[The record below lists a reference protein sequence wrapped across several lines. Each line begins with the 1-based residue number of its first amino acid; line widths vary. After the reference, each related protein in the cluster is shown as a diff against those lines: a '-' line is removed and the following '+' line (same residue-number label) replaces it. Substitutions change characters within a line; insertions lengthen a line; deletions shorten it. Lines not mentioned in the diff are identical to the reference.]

1 MGLNALYPAVITIIL
16 IGIVLGIGIYT
27 LTAVS
32 EGVAADTMTVVNESV
47 TFENVTNSGEYVATY
62 NDCGA
67 RAFTITSVWN
77 ASDGLIPTTN
87 YTFGTNG
94 LLTAVSG
101 SPYTDVQANVSYTY
115 TGTSRTASTDPC
127 SSLTTTSTGVGG
139 LASWIAVIVVVM
151 AAAIV
156 LGIVISSF
164 GKRSGV

>member
-1 MGLNALYPAVITIIL
+1 MLYPAVISIIL
-16 IGIVLGIGIYT
+16 VGMILGIGIYA

-47 TFENVTNSGEYVATY
+47 TFENSTNSGEYVATY

-67 RAFTITSVWN
+67 RSFTITNVWN

-87 YTFGTNG
+87 YTFDTNG
-94 LLTAVSG
+94 LLTAVDG
-101 SPYTDVQANVSYTY
+101 SPFTDVQANVSYTY
-115 TGTSRTASTDPC
+115 TGTDRTGTTDPC
-127 SSLTTTSTGVGG
+127 TALTTTGTGVGG
-139 LASWIAVIVVVM
+139 LASWIAVIVVVL

-156 LGIVISSF
+156 LGIVINSF